1 MIAISGTAALMTAAR
16 TLLQQIV
23 KQGIKKAVTGTAKS
37 LARKKGRQILV
48 RKARKAAT
56 RKVKEMAKEKAIE
69 AITGRKKSKK
79 GELVKSGGRSKGG
92 ALAVQSKG
100 TSALIPTAE
109 VDSDDSDAGSIAKV
123 KGSGADKRV
132 DYGSLNKKID
142 NIVGIT
148 GALKKAFGDQNKNKK
163 DQRDRARRLAE
174 KERKAAREA
183 DLESKALEKKDEK
196 GPKIKGKGKGL
207 LDGIINFF
215 IQILLGSLVLGL
227 INFVWILGNRSNCL
241 DIRLLFS
248 MMVLALGV
256 GNYKKMKELFK
267 VSQNQL

>member
-16 TLLQQIV
+16 TLLQQVV
-23 KQGIKKAVTGTAKS
+23 KQGITKAITGTAKS

-79 GELVKSGGRSKGG
+79 GELVKSGGRSRGG
-92 ALAVQSKG
+92 ALVTQSKG

-109 VDSDDSDAGSIAKV
+109 VDSDAGSIAKV

-196 GPKIKGKGKGL
+196 GPKIKMNL
-207 LDGIINFF
+207 RPVDF
-215 IQILLGSLVLGL
+215 
-227 INFVWILGNRSNCL
+227 
-241 DIRLLFS
+241 
-248 MMVLALGV
+248 
-256 GNYKKMKELFK
+256 
-267 VSQNQL
+267 